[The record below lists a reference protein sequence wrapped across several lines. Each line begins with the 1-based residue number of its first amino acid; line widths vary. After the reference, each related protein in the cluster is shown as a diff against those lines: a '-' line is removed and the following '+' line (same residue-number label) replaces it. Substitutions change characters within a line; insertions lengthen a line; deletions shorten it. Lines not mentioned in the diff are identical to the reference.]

1 MVPIYLRGSV
11 ISFIGLS
18 AWALGV
24 WGVGLEGFASVP
36 AEYDPI
42 IGYLAFF
49 WLDLRTLTF

>member
-18 AWALGV
+18 AWVLGV